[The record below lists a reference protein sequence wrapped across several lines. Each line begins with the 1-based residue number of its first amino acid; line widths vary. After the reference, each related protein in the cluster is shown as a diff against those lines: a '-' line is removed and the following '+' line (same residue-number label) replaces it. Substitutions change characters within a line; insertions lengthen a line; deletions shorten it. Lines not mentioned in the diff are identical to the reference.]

1 MSYTSGFFDA
11 VEVNGEYDRVYE
23 AAEFAHYFSRFIR
36 NGVYADPS
44 TGMQVRASSNP
55 NMKVSVLPGDGW
67 INGYYITV
75 DAAEQLSI
83 ATAHATLA
91 RIDSV
96 VMGLNYTTRMIQIYI
111 KTGTPSGSPVAP
123 VLQRDTDLWELE
135 LAQISVVA
143 GAANITQSAITD
155 SRTDLSR
162 CGIVTGLIDQIDTTD
177 LFAQYT
183 TAFNEWFDGVR
194 EKLTEDAAGYLES
207 QIELNKSIRIELTL
221 VASNWSN
228 KLQTVTNS
236 NLIPTGY
243 AYIVGPIYD
252 SKTAF
257 DRAKIEAKDVTVSG
271 KMTFTCAK
279 VPTASLTVQVLRVK
293 V

>member
-1 MSYTSGFFDA
+1 
-11 VEVNGEYDRVYE
+11 
-23 AAEFAHYFSRFIR
+23 
-36 NGVYADPS
+36 
-44 TGMQVRASSNP
+44 
-55 NMKVSVLPGDGW
+55 
-67 INGYYITV
+67 
-75 DAAEQLSI
+75 
-83 ATAHATLA
+83 
-91 RIDSV
+91 
-96 VMGLNYTTRMIQIYI
+96 MIQIYI

-135 LAQISVVA
+135 LAHISVVA

-183 TAFNEWFDGVR
+183 AAFNEWFDGVR

-228 KLQTVTNS
+228 KIQTVTNS

-279 VPTASLTVQVLRVK
+279 VPTTSLTVQVLRVK